1 VCIHRCVCAYSLSL
15 SLSLTHSVSR
25 CVRACLRAYVLRCV
39 CVCVDGQL
47 DIMGCAASQDAMND
61 KDKTSNGQYSDE
73 GVFGAEEDFPLYI
86 DEVSGRRVWGG
97 VRVKNQ
103 RQTKRGGQGGVEGLR
118 LRSDE
123 RCGDPRPSRL
133 LHHSMYCMYIEAY
146 WAAPMGSWGVMSGL
160 DTGGGSRCRIAWRGA
175 RWLIAKMI
183 SGTTALAALAQ
194 ITLVLVPRLA
204 RTPVRSRSLA
214 LAPSLPCPSPLPPFL
229 SLSHAAVRTRTHITL

>member
-1 VCIHRCVCAYSLSL
+1 MCVC
-15 SLSLTHSVSR
+15 
-25 CVRACLRAYVLRCV
+25 
-39 CVCVDGQL
+39 GQL

-123 RCGDPRPSRL
+123 RWGSEAKPFIAPFYV
-133 LHHSMYCMYIEAY
+133 LHVH
-146 WAAPMGSWGVMSGL
+146 
-160 DTGGGSRCRIAWRGA
+160 
-175 RWLIAKMI
+175 
-183 SGTTALAALAQ
+183 
-194 ITLVLVPRLA
+194 
-204 RTPVRSRSLA
+204 
-214 LAPSLPCPSPLPPFL
+214 
-229 SLSHAAVRTRTHITL
+229 